1 MVAAATIIQHFFP
14 KIQYQFEEDPIT
26 VKYVDSPLVWDEP
39 LHLNST
45 YEYIEYNASD
55 PAIILRRAGN
65 LTIGFKFINS
75 THFTEFT
82 VEVWNVTAT
91 PQLVGSFNMTSEPL
105 TFESGPAKY
114 GYAFYFTTAYAPNA
128 SGIIELDVMVEFP

>member
-1 MVAAATIIQHFFP
+1 MVAANTIIQHFFP

-82 VEVWNVTAT
+82 VEVWNVTVT